1 MPAPRPSFLLLCFF
15 RAVFDFVC
23 SYIKLMQESGT
34 AFALALPSP
43 DLSLQTRVVKVAHD
57 HGLLAVGHAT
67 SIEDALILLRAGVD
81 GLMHVP
87 HDGLPSDELI
97 NLFLNHGAFVTPTLA
112 TYCSGSGESESTLAF
127 SRNEQVQDK
136 LDHKSKEIIKTSF
149 AFPGYAGKMTYA
161 YEWVRRLKAA
171 GVDIIWLVSSHPRW
185 WKKSL
190 QGEFL
195 AVQIL
200 LRWFLGRQW
209 VHLFITSCRSTS
221 TTAAL
226 RQLKPFALQR
236 PKRRS
241 DSDWMIVAGL

>member
-1 MPAPRPSFLLLCFF
+1 MSAPGPSLRSLCFV
-15 RAVFDFVC
+15 RPVFDFVF

-43 DLSLQTRVVKVAHD
+43 DLHLQTRVVKVAHD
-57 HGLLAVGHAT
+57 NGLLAVGHAT
-67 SIEDALILLRAGVD
+67 SIADAIVLLRAGVD

-97 NLFLNHGAFVTPTLA
+97 NLFLNHCAFVTPTLA

-136 LDHKSKEIIKTSF
+136 LDNNSKEMIKTSF

-171 GVDIIWLVSSHPRW
+171 GVDIMWLVSSYP
-185 WKKSL
+185 L
-190 QGEFL
+190 
-195 AVQIL
+195 
-200 LRWFLGRQW
+200 
-209 VHLFITSCRSTS
+209 
-221 TTAAL
+221 
-226 RQLKPFALQR
+226 
-236 PKRRS
+236 
-241 DSDWMIVAGL
+241 